1 MKTGLLQ
8 ESLPVCL
15 TSAPAIR
22 MPGLI
27 MKKFIYMSLVVF

>member
-15 TSAPAIR
+15 TFAWNRRGEGHGRNCICGSP
-22 MPGLI
+22 L
-27 MKKFIYMSLVVF
+27 K